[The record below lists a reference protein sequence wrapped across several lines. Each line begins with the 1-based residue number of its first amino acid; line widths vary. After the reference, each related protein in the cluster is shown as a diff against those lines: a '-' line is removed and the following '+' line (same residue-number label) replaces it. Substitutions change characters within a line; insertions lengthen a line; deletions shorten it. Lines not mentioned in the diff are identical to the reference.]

1 MLRIWRMG
9 KRINFLLLTIHVYL
23 FISLTHTCDFY
34 CKRLNKFLFLNLI
47 YSQNIYQRC
56 FIYTYIR
63 TRFIEPLCV
72 EVWTGFWLF
81 LIQKFWKKKI
91 NSLVLHGSKPF
102 SQSLQKSYF
111 IVYRNE
117 FKFTVSFIRK
127 SI

>member
-1 MLRIWRMG
+1 MG

-34 CKRLNKFLFLNLI
+34 CKRLNKFLFLFNLFTEYLSEMFYLYIYQDKI
-47 YSQNIYQRC
+47 YS
-56 FIYTYIR
+56 T
-63 TRFIEPLCV
+63 TLCRSLNRILTISDP
-72 EVWTGFWLF
+72 EVL
-81 LIQKFWKKKI
+81 KKKI